1 MDQLIPQIDMQRLPR
16 HIAIIM
22 DGNGRWARSRGEN
35 RSQGHIA
42 GVESVRAVIKA
53 AAKLGIGYLTL
64 YTFSTENWNRPAEEV
79 DMLLSLI
86 VSELAK
92 ETPEL
97 LANNVR
103 LSMIGDLGRL
113 SPQARQSMLESMDA
127 TAACT
132 GLNLILALSYSS
144 RWEITDTIRRMAA
157 QVADGT
163 LAISDIDEQCVTD
176 HLATAGIPDPHTHRW
191 RQTSEQL
198 PPMADCLCR
207 TLLHRHLLARLQRPV
222 ALRSH
227 HTISETR
234 APLRPHVRS
243 NQEYKVLIEY
253 YA

>member
-176 HLATAGIPDPHTHRW
+176 HLATAGIPDPDLLIRTGGDKRLSNFLLW
-191 RQTSEQL
+191 QIAYAELYLTDIFWPAFNGRSLCAAIIQYQKRERRFGLTSDQIKNTK
-198 PPMADCLCR
+198 CL
-207 TLLHRHLLARLQRPV
+207 
-222 ALRSH
+222 
-227 HTISETR
+227 
-234 APLRPHVRS
+234 
-243 NQEYKVLIEY
+243 
-253 YA
+253 